1 MWPRTSELRWLVST
15 PGANVPLFLP
25 PWVYFCLWCEGMFWL
40 HCSACSWPAF
50 PAALAEETVFPS
62 IFSCL
67 LCCRLIDHRCVG
79 LFLDSIFSY
88 SDTFSWSSHTPF
100 QLLPHLSPILDSKIL
115 QNICLYSPGTI
126 FLLPFSLG
134 RTPIKLL
141 STEKAFIQVTRG
153 LYVARVHRTFWAL
166 TLPGQPE
173 ALITVDHPLFLEAP
187 SSRGFGCT
195 TFFWFSFHL
204 TGHSL
209 SVSFASSSSSS

>member
-1 MWPRTSELRWLVST
+1 MNSDDW
-15 PGANVPLFLP
+15 
-25 PWVYFCLWCEGMFWL
+25 WVLLGQTFHYSSHREFIFVYGVKVCSDVIVL
-40 HCSACSWPAF
+40 HVAGQLSQHH
-50 PAALAEETVFPS
+50 LLKKLLFPS

-100 QLLPHLSPILDSKIL
+100 QFLPHLSPILDSKIL
-115 QNICLYSPGTI
+115 QNICLYSPCTI

-134 RTPIKLL
+134 PTPIKLL

>member
-1 MWPRTSELRWLVST
+1 MGRKKE
-15 PGANVPLFLP
+15 A
-25 PWVYFCLWCEGMFWL
+25 VYWRIQG
-40 HCSACSWPAF
+40 PATTGQGRDTCWRNCF
-50 PAALAEETVFPS
+50 FPS

-100 QLLPHLSPILDSKIL
+100 QLLPHLSPLLDSKIL
-115 QNICLYSPGTI
+115 LNICLYSPCTI

-134 RTPIKLL
+134 PTPIKLL

-153 LYVARVHRTFWAL
+153 LYVARVHRIFWAL